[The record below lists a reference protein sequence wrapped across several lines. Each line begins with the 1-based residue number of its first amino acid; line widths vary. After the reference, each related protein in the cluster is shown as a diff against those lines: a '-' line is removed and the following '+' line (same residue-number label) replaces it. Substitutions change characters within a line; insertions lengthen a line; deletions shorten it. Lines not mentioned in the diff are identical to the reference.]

1 MTFPRSRDFA
11 VRCPCAEEQVQ
22 TVTAT
27 VETRRL
33 GFAQETLKR
42 TRLFFFTGNGQ
53 PRNSKVPAVRCR
65 GLLSFFYKMPH
76 QLGAVELLSL

>member
-42 TRLFFFTGNGQ
+42 TRLFFFIKLRMVNLAI
-53 PRNSKVPAVRCR
+53 RRCQ
-65 GLLSFFYKMPH
+65 
-76 QLGAVELLSL
+76 QLDAEDCFLFSIKCPINWEL